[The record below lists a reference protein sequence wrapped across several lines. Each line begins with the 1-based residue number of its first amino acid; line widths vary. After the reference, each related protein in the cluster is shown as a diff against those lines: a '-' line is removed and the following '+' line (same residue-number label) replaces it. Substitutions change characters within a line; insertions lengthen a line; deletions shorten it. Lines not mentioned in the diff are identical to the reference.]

1 MDKWTSHKHKP
12 KRYTIAV
19 STQTIFFFC
28 SPKSKYITFFTIIN
42 CEVLEKV

>member
-19 STQTIFFFC
+19 YTQTFFFF